1 MGSYD
6 VVMRSVDGAPVDCR
20 LHVPAGSPGEAVWRA
35 SRQMRSSSTSPLR
48 VYAVYRHRRVRGRRL
63 VGLFAGGG
71 GGNAGVREPRRPL
84 PDLPSDTIRRRFP
97 LALSVGAFSSDRPT
111 SDSRGWRCRKEVRD
125 DRAHR
130 NCASVPGR
138 PSAS

>member
-35 SRQMRSSSTSPLR
+35 SRQMRSSSSSPLR

-71 GGNAGVREPRRPL
+71 DGSAGVNAPRRPL
-84 PDLPSDTIRRRFP
+84 PDLPSDSIR
-97 LALSVGAFSSDRPT
+97 L
-111 SDSRGWRCRKEVRD
+111 EVPR
-125 DRAHR
+125 
-130 NCASVPGR
+130 
-138 PSAS
+138 